1 MLSIDFFYRFL
12 SLIFMSSSFSS
23 FFLTFFLYAFNLQ
36 RERDEAVRAN
46 SALNVHALP
55 VPDQSR
61 PYHVKQS
68 SKELTGAYFNK
79 HWIVHCIPVLFFCHL
94 LKRREESIFSVFCK
108 SNLDITIFV
117 FIFVHHISLSFL
129 INFHLSFFFL
139 ILFLFLL
146 FFIRI
151 QGI

>member
-12 SLIFMSSSFSS
+12 SLIFMSSPFSS

-46 SALNVHALP
+46 SARNVHALP

-79 HWIVHCIPVLFFCHL
+79 HWIVHYIPVLSFCHL
-94 LKRREESIFSVFCK
+94 L
-108 SNLDITIFV
+108 
-117 FIFVHHISLSFL
+117 
-129 INFHLSFFFL
+129 
-139 ILFLFLL
+139 
-146 FFIRI
+146 
-151 QGI
+151 

>member
-1 MLSIDFFYRFL
+1 
-12 SLIFMSSSFSS
+12 MSSSFSS
-23 FFLTFFLYAFNLQ
+23 FFLTFCLYAFNLQ

-46 SALNVHALP
+46 SARNVHALP

-68 SKELTGAYFNK
+68 SKELTGEYFDK

-108 SNLDITIFV
+108 SNLDTTILF
-117 FIFVHHISLSFL
+117 FIFVHHMSHSFL
-129 INFHLSFFFL
+129 INFHLSFFFFISFFVFIIFHQNLKNL
-139 ILFLFLL
+139 ICN
-146 FFIRI
+146 R
-151 QGI
+151 